1 VIDPAGLLAFVYRF
15 GRLAGG
21 WQEMCPAS

>member
-1 VIDPAGLLAFVYRF
+1 VIDPAGLLAFVHRF

-21 WQEMCPAS
+21 WQEMGPAS